1 MAFSDFTLQL
11 VVDRFGVVARP
22 GPIFAAVTPVPVP
35 DWLHNLLGRTLQ
47 LPLVSEKARSE
58 LIVMP
63 ILLAC
68 RELSGNTVA
77 IFSGSRLDVSADQG
91 LTGECD
97 FLLARTPPVPE
108 VRAPLVAI
116 VAAKKNDVESGLGQ
130 CVAQMIAARIL
141 NERTGVNI
149 PIIYG
154 CVTTGEVWQFL
165 RLEGSDVV
173 IDDRRYYLDNV
184 AAVLGVFRAIV
195 GTGP

>member
-22 GPIFAAVTPVPVP
+22 GPIFAAVTPAPVP

-77 IFSGSRLDVSADQG
+77 IFSGSRLDV
-91 LTGECD
+91 
-97 FLLARTPPVPE
+97 
-108 VRAPLVAI
+108 
-116 VAAKKNDVESGLGQ
+116 
-130 CVAQMIAARIL
+130 
-141 NERTGVNI
+141 
-149 PIIYG
+149 
-154 CVTTGEVWQFL
+154 
-165 RLEGSDVV
+165 V